1 MQIKRSWS
9 RKLCPKDLERYCMD
23 RIFHRSLTIPTICGI
38 VLFSLLAFYM
48 FWIKA
53 ALLGMLLMFVV
64 VGMVERVLN
73 TNYKFTENERGEV
86 LLISNGRFSRTKELL
101 LNEIVECRRV
111 KVSFGLS
118 QYLLLEYGMN
128 KIVGVQPDNM
138 EEFLKELK
146 KRQERI
152 GR

>member
-1 MQIKRSWS
+1 
-9 RKLCPKDLERYCMD
+9 
-23 RIFHRSLTIPTICGI
+23 
-38 VLFSLLAFYM
+38 
-48 FWIKA
+48 
-53 ALLGMLLMFVV
+53 MLLIFVV

-73 TNYKFTENERGEV
+73 TSYKFTENERGEV
-86 LLISNGRFSRTKELL
+86 LFINNGRFSRTKELL
-101 LNEIVECRRV
+101 LNEIIECRRV
-111 KVSFGLS
+111 KVSFGFS

>member
-1 MQIKRSWS
+1 
-9 RKLCPKDLERYCMD
+9 
-23 RIFHRSLTIPTICGI
+23 
-38 VLFSLLAFYM
+38 
-48 FWIKA
+48 
-53 ALLGMLLMFVV
+53 MLLIFVV

-86 LLISNGRFSRTKELL
+86 LLINNGRFSRTKELL
-101 LNEIVECRRV
+101 LNEIIKCRRV
-111 KVSFGLS
+111 KVSFGFS